1 MVSSSGKSNILFI
14 KYLIIAG
21 TVATIGIAL
30 AILVLLMITRQSSS
44 GYAIGLAI
52 KPTEVSLVVIQ
63 ILVSLVIAYFIGPK
77 TVQDIN
83 EGKSGI
89 WIGGKSLLI
98 SWSAPWMFLTIL
110 FALQHL
116 SWDYLLLNGIIA
128 LIPAFVIGPVIG
140 QLIKRKLLT

>member
-1 MVSSSGKSNILFI
+1 MGSSNGKSNILFI

-21 TVATIGIAL
+21 TVAIIGIVL

-52 KPTEVSLVVIQ
+52 KPAEVLLVGIQ

-83 EGKSGI
+83 EGKSGF

-98 SWSAPWMFLTIL
+98 CWTAPWMFLTIL

-116 SWDYLLLNGIIA
+116 SWDYLLLNGIVA
-128 LIPAFVIGPVIG
+128 FIPAFVMGPIIGVF
-140 QLIKRKLLT
+140 IKRKFLT